1 MEEDLKF
8 LGNIK
13 RTVLVVDDEEIN
25 RVILGGILE
34 DHYNV
39 LFAENGEEALEIMEA
54 QGPLISLVLLDLMMP
69 VMDGFEVIELMRV
82 NVILKEI
89 PIIVLTSEESAEIES
104 LQKGAAD
111 FIKKPYDMP
120 EKILARVKRI
130 IALYENKKLIQS
142 TERDE
147 LTGLLTRSYFF
158 EYAAMQNKFHPERR
172 MHALAVNMKHFHL
185 YNELYGISSGE
196 SALKSLA
203 LGLTRYTEENG
214 GFACRSEGDN
224 FYLYVPE
231 QDSYEGLV
239 ETLYATFK
247 NDPEVYTAR
256 IRVGVNCEDTEGED
270 NLEMVFERARMASTT
285 IEENA
290 SETIAYYN
298 SEMREKQLFEEK
310 LIHDIANGIIN
321 DEIKVI
327 YQPKYDITGE
337 KPVLKG
343 AEALVRW
350 EHPEYGTIYPDSF
363 ISLFEE
369 NGMIQVLDTHV
380 WRMAARQVK
389 EWKDRFGRTIP
400 ISVNVSRI
408 DIQYE
413 GLVSSLCSIAEES
426 GIDYGDLHLEITE
439 SAYSDDTEKLID
451 IVEELRNKGFVIEMD
466 DFGSGYSSLSMIA
479 MIPIDVLKADMSFI
493 MNMAESEKGLH
504 MMELVIDIARFLKV
518 PVIAEGVE
526 TKEQLD
532 ILREKG
538 CQMIQGYYFSK
549 PVPSGEFEQFIKEG

>member
-130 IALYENKKLIQS
+130 IALYENRKLIQS

-231 QDSYEGLV
+231 QDSYESLI
-239 ETLYATFK
+239 ETLYTTFK

-256 IRVGVNCEDTEGED
+256 IRVGVNCEDMEEED

-350 EHPEYGTIYPDSF
+350 EHPEYGTIYPNSF

-380 WRMAARQVK
+380 WRLAAQQVK

-439 SAYSDDTEKLID
+439 SAYSDDTEKLIH

-479 MIPIDVLKADMSFI
+479 MIPIDILKADMSFI

-532 ILREKG
+532 ILKEKG

>member
-8 LGNIK
+8 LENIK

-39 LFAENGEEALEIMEA
+39 LFAENGEQALEIMEA

-203 LGLTRYTEENG
+203 LGLTRYTEEKG

-231 QDSYEGLV
+231 QDSYESLI
-239 ETLYATFK
+239 ETLYTTFK

-380 WRMAARQVK
+380 WRLAAQQVK

-413 GLVSSLCSIAEES
+413 GLVSSLCSIAEEA

-439 SAYSDDTEKLID
+439 SAYSDDTEKLIH
-451 IVEELRNKGFVIEMD
+451 IVEELRSKGFVIEMD

>member
-1 MEEDLKF
+1 MEEDLEF

-39 LFAENGEEALEIMEA
+39 LFAENGEQALEIMEA

-69 VMDGFEVIELMRV
+69 IMDGFEVIELMRV
-82 NVILKEI
+82 NVILKDI

-130 IALYENKKLIQS
+130 IALYENRKLIQS

-147 LTGLLTRSYFF
+147 LTGLLTKSYFF

-196 SALKSLA
+196 SALRSLA

-247 NDPEVYTAR
+247 KDPDVYAAR
-256 IRVGVNCEDTEGED
+256 IRVGVNCEDMEEED

-290 SETIAYYN
+290 NETIAYYN

-310 LIHDIANGIIN
+310 MIRDIANGIIN

-380 WRMAARQVK
+380 WRLAAQQVK

-426 GIDYGDLHLEITE
+426 GIDYRDLHLEITE
-439 SAYSDDTEKLID
+439 TAYSDDTEKLIH

-479 MIPIDVLKADMSFI
+479 TIPIDILKADMSFI

-518 PVIAEGVE
+518 PIIAEGVE

-532 ILREKG
+532 ILKEKG

>member
-39 LFAENGEEALEIMEA
+39 LFAENGEQALEIMEA

-231 QDSYEGLV
+231 QDSYDSLI
-239 ETLYATFK
+239 ETLYTTYK
-247 NDPEVYTAR
+247 HDPEVYTAR
-256 IRVGVNCEDTEGED
+256 IRVGVNCEDMEEED

-350 EHPEYGTIYPDSF
+350 EHPEYGTIYPNSF

-380 WRMAARQVK
+380 WRLAAQQVK

-426 GIDYGDLHLEITE
+426 GIDYRDLHLEITE
-439 SAYSDDTEKLID
+439 SAYSDDTEKLIH

>member
-1 MEEDLKF
+1 MEEDLEF

-39 LFAENGEEALEIMEA
+39 LFAENGEQALEIMES

-69 VMDGFEVIELMRV
+69 IMDGFEVIELMRV

-130 IALYENKKLIQS
+130 IALYENRKLIQS

-147 LTGLLTRSYFF
+147 LTGLLTKSYFF

-196 SALKSLA
+196 SALRSLA
-203 LGLTRYTEENG
+203 LGLTRYTEEKG

-247 NDPEVYTAR
+247 KDPDVYTAR
-256 IRVGVNCEDTEGED
+256 IRVGVNCEDLEEED
-270 NLEMVFERARMASTT
+270 NLEMFFERARMASTT

-310 LIHDIANGIIN
+310 MIRDIANGIIN

-380 WRMAARQVK
+380 WRLAAQQVK
-389 EWKDRFGRTIP
+389 EWKDRFGRSIP

-426 GIDYGDLHLEITE
+426 GIDYRDLHLEITE
-439 SAYSDDTEKLID
+439 SAYSDDTEKLIH

-479 MIPIDVLKADMSFI
+479 TIPIDILKADMSFI

-518 PVIAEGVE
+518 PIIAEGVE

-532 ILREKG
+532 ILKEKG

>member
-130 IALYENKKLIQS
+130 IALYENRKLIQS

-231 QDSYEGLV
+231 QDSYESLI
-239 ETLYATFK
+239 ETLYTTFK

-256 IRVGVNCEDTEGED
+256 IRVGVNCEDMEKED

-380 WRMAARQVK
+380 WRLAAQQVK

-400 ISVNVSRI
+400 VSVNVSRI

-439 SAYSDDTEKLID
+439 SAYSDDTEKLIN

-479 MIPIDVLKADMSFI
+479 MIPFDVLKADMSFI